1 MLPLWLTTLYMS
13 SFQAL
18 GLTGA
23 ILETVQ
29 KLGFE
34 TPTPVQEKAIPYL
47 LTENRDLVALAQT
60 GTGKTAAFGL
70 PLIELCDIEV
80 RSTQA
85 LVLAPTRELC
95 MQIAT
100 DLNRFC
106 DKVKPLN
113 IVPVYGGASISDQ
126 IKKIRRGAQ
135 IIVATPGRLMDLM
148 ERKVIQLESIRF
160 VVLDEAD
167 EMLNMGFKED
177 IDKILATTPD
187 TKRVWLFSA
196 TMPREVRKI
205 AQAYMTDPFE
215 LTIGDQNRGN
225 VNIEHQYIVVEDRQR
240 YDALKRI
247 VDYNINIF
255 AVIFCRTKIE
265 TQRIAENLM
274 RDGYNADS
282 LHGDLTQ
289 QQRDKVMGNFK
300 NKTLQ
305 LLVATDVAARGI
317 DVSNLTHVIHLN
329 LPDEIEFYTHRSGR
343 TARAGKKGISIAIVT
358 RRETSKIRQIEKMIN
373 AKVEKKLVP
382 TGEQVCQVRLLNLVK
397 RIREVQI
404 VEDEIME
411 FLPAVTQ
418 ELQDLS
424 KEDIIKR
431 FTSLEF
437 NHLLDYYRG
446 APDLNT
452 SKSSDNEHPSER
464 FTNGDRL
471 FINLGKMDGLDAGR
485 LLSLVC
491 DRSGVKGKDI
501 GKIDVKGAYSFFEVE
516 KSLTEQVT
524 QHLHNFEYKGRI
536 VRIETT
542 GSERPAEPKE
552 RRERKGKGDYSHNS
566 APRRESSSREYSG
579 RSESRSS
586 DSGKREYVKKEYVKK
601 DFEKKG
607 YPKKD
612 SVKREFVKKEFSE
625 PEVAKKKTESSSD
638 DWFASKIKN
647 LHK

>member
-1 MLPLWLTTLYMS
+1 MS

-18 GLTGA
+18 GLSGA
-23 ILETVQ
+23 ILETIQ
-29 KLGFE
+29 QLGFD
-34 TPTPVQEKAIPYL
+34 TPTPVQEKAIPFL
-47 LTENRDLVALAQT
+47 LTENRDMVALAQT

-70 PLIELCDIEV
+70 PLVELCDNTQ
-80 RSTQA
+80 RHTQA

-95 MQIAT
+95 VQISG
-100 DLNRFC
+100 DLNRFS

-113 IVPVYGGASISDQ
+113 IVPVYGGASISEQ

-135 IIVATPGRLMDLM
+135 IIIATPGRLMDLM
-148 ERKVIQLESIRF
+148 ERKVIQLELIRF

-177 IDKILATTPD
+177 IDKILADTSE

-205 AQAYMTDPFE
+205 AQAYMTDPYE
-215 LTIGDQNRGN
+215 LTIGQQNKGN
-225 VNIEHQYIVVEDRQR
+225 VNIEHQYMVVDDRQR

-255 AVIFCRTKIE
+255 AVVFCRTKIE

-274 RDGYNADS
+274 RDGYNADA

-317 DVSNLTHVIHLN
+317 DVSNITHVIHLN

-343 TARAGKKGISIAIVT
+343 TARAGKKGISIAIVS
-358 RRETSKIRQIEKMIN
+358 RRETSKIRQIEKVID
-373 AKVEKKLVP
+373 AKMEKKPVP
-382 TGEQVCQVRLLNLVK
+382 TGEQVCQVRLLNLVH

-404 VEDEIME
+404 VEDEIAE
-411 FLPAVTQ
+411 FLPAVNQ
-418 ELQDLS
+418 ELADLS

-446 APDLNT
+446 APDLNS
-452 SKSSDNEHPSER
+452 SKSTDNEDRGER
-464 FTNGDRL
+464 FVTGDRL
-471 FINLGKMDGLDAGR
+471 FINLGKMDGLDRGR

-516 KSLTEQVT
+516 KSQTEQVT
-524 QHLHNFEYKGRI
+524 QHLHGFEYKGRI
-536 VRIETT
+536 VRIEIT
-542 GSERPAEPKE
+542 GDRPSEPKE
-552 RRERKGKGDYSHNS
+552 RRERKGKGDYSHN
-566 APRRESSSREYSG
+566 ESSGRQSSSGEYA
-579 RSESRSS
+579 RKEYPRK
-586 DSGKREYVKKEYVKK
+586 DYGKKEYPKKEYARKDYGKKEFVKKEFVKKEYVKK
-601 DFEKKG
+601 
-607 YPKKD
+607 
-612 SVKREFVKKEFSE
+612 
-625 PEVAKKKTESSSD
+625 ESSESESTRKKADKGGD

>member
-1 MLPLWLTTLYMS
+1 MTTFVAYKHIMS

-18 GLTGA
+18 GLSSA
-23 ILETVQ
+23 LLETIQ
-29 KLGFE
+29 QLGFE
-34 TPTPVQEKAIPYL
+34 TPTPVQEKAIPFL
-47 LTENRDLVALAQT
+47 LTEQRDLVALAQT

-70 PLIELCDIEV
+70 PLVELCSSEV
-80 RSTQA
+80 NNTQA

-95 MQIAT
+95 VQISG
-100 DLNRFC
+100 DLNRFS
-106 DKVKPLN
+106 DKLKRLN

-126 IKKIRRGAQ
+126 IKKIRRGAH

-148 ERKVIQLESIRF
+148 ERKVIQLELIRF

-177 IDKILATTPD
+177 IDKILAD
-187 TKRVWLFSA
+187 TSADKRVWLFSA

-205 AQAYMTDPFE
+205 AQAYMTDPYE
-215 LTIGDQNRGN
+215 LTIGQQNKGN
-225 VNIEHQYIVVEDRQR
+225 VNIEHQYIVVDEKQR

-247 VDYNINIF
+247 VDYNIDIF
-255 AVIFCRTKIE
+255 GVVFCRTKIE

-274 RDGYNADS
+274 RDGYNADA

-289 QQRDKVMGNFK
+289 QQRDKVMGAFK

-317 DVSNLTHVIHLN
+317 DVSNITHVIHLN

-358 RRETSKIRQIEKMIN
+358 RRETSKIKQIEKIIES
-373 AKVEKKLVP
+373 KIEKKLVP
-382 TGEQVCQVRLLNLVK
+382 TGEQVCQARLLNLVH
-397 RIREVQI
+397 RLRQVQI
-404 VEDEIME
+404 VEKEIEE
-411 FLPAVTQ
+411 FLPSVYN
-418 ELQDLS
+418 ELLDLS

-446 APDLNT
+446 APDLNQ
-452 SKSSDNEHPSER
+452 SKSSDNDFSAER
-464 FTNGDRL
+464 FSSGDRL
-471 FINLGKMDGLDAGR
+471 FINLGKMDGLDKGR

-516 KSLTEQVT
+516 QSLTETVR
-524 QHLHNFEYKGRI
+524 QHLHGFEYKGRI
-536 VRIETT
+536 VRIELT
-542 GSERPAEPKE
+542 GEQSDRPAPLKDRREKKRGGYESRSFEKKDFGKKDFGKKRSFEKKSYDKPRREYEKPTAEVEKPK
-552 RRERKGKGDYSHNS
+552 RERKGEG
-566 APRRESSSREYSG
+566 EI
-579 RSESRSS
+579 
-586 DSGKREYVKKEYVKK
+586 DS
-601 DFEKKG
+601 
-607 YPKKD
+607 
-612 SVKREFVKKEFSE
+612 
-625 PEVAKKKTESSSD
+625 
-638 DWFASKIKN
+638 WFDNKIKN
-647 LHK
+647 LNK

>member
-1 MLPLWLTTLYMS
+1 MS

-18 GLTGA
+18 GLSSA
-23 ILETVQ
+23 ILETIQ
-29 KLGFE
+29 QLGFE
-34 TPTPVQEKAIPYL
+34 NPTPVQEKAIPFL
-47 LTENRDLVALAQT
+47 LTEQRDLVALAQT

-70 PLIELCDIEV
+70 PLIELCSNEV
-80 RSTQA
+80 RTTEA

-95 MQIAT
+95 VQIAG
-100 DLNRFC
+100 DLNKFS

-113 IVPVYGGASISDQ
+113 IVPVYGGASITDQ
-126 IKKIRRGAQ
+126 IRKIRRGAQ

-148 ERKVIQLESIRF
+148 ERKVIQLEAIRF

-167 EMLNMGFKED
+167 EMLNMGFKDD
-177 IDKILATTPD
+177 IDTILAETSEN
-187 TKRVWLFSA
+187 KRVWLFSA
-196 TMPREVRKI
+196 TMPKEVRKI

-215 LTIGDQNRGN
+215 LTIGQQNKGN
-225 VNIEHQYIVVEDRQR
+225 VNIEHQYVVVDERQR

-247 VDYNINIF
+247 VDYNIDIF
-255 AVIFCRTKIE
+255 GVVFCRTKIE

-274 RDGYNADS
+274 RDGYNADA

-289 QQRDKVMGNFK
+289 QQRDKVMGAFK

-317 DVSNLTHVIHLN
+317 DVSNITHVIHLN

-343 TARAGKKGISIAIVT
+343 TARAGKKGISIAIVS
-358 RRETSKIRQIEKMIN
+358 RRETAKIRQIEKLLE
-373 AKVEKKLVP
+373 AKMEKKMVP
-382 TGEQVCQVRLLNLVK
+382 TGEQVCQVRLLNLVH

-404 VEDEIME
+404 VEEEIAD
-411 FLPAVTQ
+411 FLPSVYN
-418 ELQDLS
+418 ELLDLS

-446 APDLNT
+446 APDLNQ
-452 SKSSDNEHPSER
+452 SKSSDSDAGGDR
-464 FTNGDRL
+464 FTVGDRL
-471 FINLGKMDGLDAGR
+471 FINLGKMDGLDKGR

-516 KSLTEQVT
+516 KSVTEVVR
-524 QHLHNFEYKGRI
+524 QHLHGFEYKGRM
-536 VRIETT
+536 VRIEQT
-542 GSERPAEPKE
+542 GEERPAEPKE
-552 RRERKGKGDYSHNS
+552 RRERKTGGYEK
-566 APRRESSSREYSG
+566 
-579 RSESRSS
+579 RSYE
-586 DSGKREYVKKEYVKK
+586 KKS
-601 DFEKKG
+601 FEKKS
-607 YPKKD
+607 YEKKSYAKTDYKKPDYKNTEFKAEPRKEKKVEND
-612 SVKREFVKKEFSE
+612 S
-625 PEVAKKKTESSSD
+625 
-638 DWFASKIKN
+638 WFDNKIKN

>member
-1 MLPLWLTTLYMS
+1 MS

-18 GLTGA
+18 GLSSA
-23 ILETVQ
+23 ILETIKQ
-29 KLGFE
+29 LGFD
-34 TPTPVQEKAIPYL
+34 TPTPVQEKAIPFL

-70 PLIELCDIEV
+70 PLIELCSNDLDT
-80 RSTQA
+80 TQA

-95 MQIAT
+95 VQIAG
-100 DLNRFC
+100 DLNRFS

-148 ERKVIQLESIRF
+148 ERKVIRIELIKF

-177 IDKILATTPD
+177 IDTILAETPE

-205 AQAYMTDPFE
+205 AQAYMTDPLE
-215 LTIGDQNRGN
+215 LTIGQQNRGN
-225 VNIEHQYIVVEDRQR
+225 VNIEHQYIVVEDRHR

-247 VDYNINIF
+247 VDYNIDIF
-255 AVIFCRTKIE
+255 GVIFCRTKIE

-289 QQRDKVMGNFK
+289 QQRDKVMAAFK

-317 DVSNLTHVIHLN
+317 DVSNITHVIHLN

-358 RRETSKIRQIEKMIN
+358 RRETVKIKQIEKMIDS
-373 AKVEKKLVP
+373 KIEKKMIP
-382 TGEQVCQVRLLNLVK
+382 TGEQVCQVRLLNLVH
-397 RIREVQI
+397 RLREVQI
-404 VEDEIME
+404 VEAEISE
-411 FLPAVTQ
+411 FLPSVYN
-418 ELQDLS
+418 ELLDLS

-446 APDLNT
+446 APR
-452 SKSSDNEHPSER
+452 SQPGKICR
-464 FTNGDRL
+464 QRL
-471 FINLGKMDGLDAGR
+471 SNRKIYIR
-485 LLSLVC
+485 RSLV
-491 DRSGVKGKDI
+491 
-501 GKIDVKGAYSFFEVE
+501 
-516 KSLTEQVT
+516 
-524 QHLHNFEYKGRI
+524 H
-536 VRIETT
+536 
-542 GSERPAEPKE
+542 
-552 RRERKGKGDYSHNS
+552 
-566 APRRESSSREYSG
+566 
-579 RSESRSS
+579 
-586 DSGKREYVKKEYVKK
+586 
-601 DFEKKG
+601 
-607 YPKKD
+607 
-612 SVKREFVKKEFSE
+612 
-625 PEVAKKKTESSSD
+625 
-638 DWFASKIKN
+638 
-647 LHK
+647 